1 MRLHILLFILLS
13 LLTDTLNAQYF
24 GRNKPRYRTFD
35 FKVIESQN
43 FRIHH
48 YLRNDDMVRW
58 LTNVSEQWYDN
69 HKEIFRN
76 DILQKNPI
84 IFYNSHAEFQ
94 QTNTISSAIGIGTGG
109 VTEALKNRVVM
120 PLAFSLQSTHHV
132 LVHELV
138 HAFQFNNISSNDSTS
153 FSNLSNTPL
162 WMIEGM
168 AEYFSIGKYDPFTA
182 MWMRDAILNDNLP
195 EISRMNNFKYFPYRY
210 GHSLMAFLGGYFG
223 DNSLNDLFIST
234 AKYGLE
240 LGFIDALGVETK
252 SATAGWH
259 QALKLQYRHVLEGKE
274 ERPQGDKLLTG
285 NTGRMNLSP
294 ALSPDG
300 KYVVFMSEKDVF
312 SLDLYLADAESGNI
326 IRKLTS
332 LGRSNDLDFVNGL
345 ESAGAWAPNNK
356 EFVYVGVRKGK
367 NVLVIADIDRPRKT
381 RIIDIKNLDAFV
393 NPVYHPDG
401 REIVVT
407 GLKNGQVDLFSIN
420 LRTQRATQLT
430 NDMYSEILPSFSPD
444 GMKLVFSYDRNSV
457 DFGRTH
463 GAFTF
468 DIAEIDYPMGFVK
481 TYDIFRG
488 ANNLNPVYD
497 HQGNIYFVS
506 DRDGM
511 RNLYKLNKADGRV
524 YQQTDLLTG
533 ISGISGLSPMISA
546 STKKDKVIYT
556 HYFKNAYTLYEG
568 SSTTLLNKWIEDTQ
582 VGDNKAGFLP
592 ILGRNVIDIVD
603 ANFNKA
609 DSDLKTVLAPIT
621 NSKYKPSFKLDYVG
635 GGMGG
640 VGVNNN
646 NFTNA
651 IGLQGG
657 VDMLFSDLL
666 GNNQLY
672 SQLAVNGEI
681 LDVGGIVSYINRKNR
696 IAWGLGLSHI
706 PLRTGY
712 SNFNIVN
719 FQDQNGN
726 IIPAIN
732 EQTNL
737 IRIFDQTLSLFVHY
751 PFSTTLRLESG
762 LAGTARSFRWDEY
775 NNYFIDNGFGGFA
788 QIFPDRNQFPPRRRI
803 PTDDA
808 LQIDRFYT
816 IRKGLGA
823 NANVALVGDA
833 SVFGL
838 TAPLAGHRFRLSF
851 ERFIGNDV
859 YSAVLVDGRK
869 YWRAKP
875 FTFAVRSTSYLRWE
889 QETNSVYPL
898 FLGNMGFV
906 RGLGSAFSNN
916 LAADVERVGLTLS
929 QVLGSKM
936 SLAGAEIRLPF
947 TGPKGLA
954 IIPTS
959 FLLTDLNFFIDSGVT
974 FNDFNDFRDGR
985 EIEVLLRDDEGDIVF
1000 DSQGR
1005 AIYTFDTV
1013 KPTLLTTVGVSMR
1026 VNLFGAFIL
1035 EPYYARA
1042 LTQGS
1047 RFNFGFNIIPGW

>member
-1 MRLHILLFILLS
+1 MRLNIFFLILFS
-13 LLTDTLNAQYF
+13 FFGQSLNAQYF
-24 GRNKPRYRTFD
+24 GRNKPRYRNFD
-35 FKVIESQN
+35 FKVMESQN

-48 YLRNDDMVRW
+48 YLRNDDMVKW

-84 IFYNSHAEFQ
+84 IFYNNHAEFQ
-94 QTNTISSAIGIGTGG
+94 QTNTISSTIGIGTGG

-120 PLAFSLQSTHHV
+120 PLGFSLQSTHHV

-153 FSNLSNTPL
+153 FENLSNTPL
-162 WMIEGM
+162 WLIEGM

-182 MWMRDAILNDNLP
+182 MWMRDAIINDNLP
-195 EISRMNNFKYFPYRY
+195 EISKMNNFKYFPYRY

-223 DNSLNDLFIST
+223 DNRLNDLFIST
-234 AKYGLE
+234 AKYGIE
-240 LGFIDALGVETK
+240 LGFIEALGVESK
-252 SATAGWH
+252 NVSAGWH
-259 QALKLQYRHVLEGKE
+259 QALKLQYRDVLDGKE
-274 ERPQGDKLLTG
+274 EKPQGDKLLTG
-285 NTGRMNLSP
+285 NTGKMNLSP
-294 ALSPDG
+294 SMSPNG

-312 SLDLYLADAESGNI
+312 SLDLFLADAESGNI
-326 IRKLTS
+326 IRKLTT
-332 LGRSNDLDFVNGL
+332 LGRSNDLDYVNGL
-345 ESAGAWAPNNK
+345 ESAGAWSPNNK
-356 EFVYVGVRKGK
+356 EFAYIGVRKGK
-367 NVLVIADIDRPRKT
+367 NVLVIADIDKPRKT
-381 RIIDIKNLDAFV
+381 KIIDIKNLDAFV

-401 REIVVT
+401 KEVVVT
-407 GLKNGQVDLFSIN
+407 GLKNGQVDLFAIN
-420 LRTQRATQLT
+420 LRTERSTQLT
-430 NDMYSEILPSFSPD
+430 NDMYSEILPAFSSD
-444 GMKLVFSYDRNSV
+444 GAKLAFSYDKNSV
-457 DFGRTH
+457 DFGRNH

-468 DIAEIDYPMGFVK
+468 DIAEMDYPMGYVK
-481 TYDIFRG
+481 IYDIFKG

-497 HQGNIYFVS
+497 HQDNIYFVS

-511 RNLYKLNKADGRV
+511 RNLYKLDKGDGRV

-546 STKKDKVIYT
+546 STKKDKVVYT
-556 HYFKNAYTLYEG
+556 HYFNSSYTLYEG
-568 SSTTLLNKWIEDTQ
+568 SSTSFLNKWIENTTI
-582 VGDNKAGFLP
+582 GDNKPGFLP

-603 ANFNKA
+603 NNFKTA
-609 DSDLKTVLAPIT
+609 DTDLKSVNAPIT
-621 NSKYKPSFKLDYVG
+621 NSKYKPAFKLDYIG

-640 VGVNNN
+640 AGVNNN
-646 NFTNA
+646 SFTNA

-666 GNNQLY
+666 GNSQVY

-681 LDVGGIVSYINRKNR
+681 LDMGGIVSYINRKNR
-696 IAWGLGLSHI
+696 VAWGVGLSHI
-706 PLRTGY
+706 PLRTGFR
-712 SNFNIVN
+712 NFNAIN
-719 FQDQNGN
+719 LDINGTLV
-726 IIPAIN
+726 PTLN

-737 IRIFDQTLSLFVHY
+737 IRIFDQTLSLFIHY

-762 LAGTARSFRWDEY
+762 IAGTARSFRWDEY
-775 NNYFIDNGFGGFA
+775 NNYYVDNGFGGLQ
-788 QIFPDRNQFPPRRRI
+788 QIIPDRNQFPPRRRVE
-803 PTDDA
+803 TGDE

-816 IRKGLGA
+816 IRNGFGA

-838 TAPLAGHRFRLSF
+838 TAPLAGHRFRFSF

-859 YSAVLVDGRK
+859 YSAVLADGRK

-889 QETNSVYPL
+889 QKTNSVYPL

-916 LAADVERVGLTLS
+916 LAGDVERVGLTLN

-974 FNDFNDFRDGR
+974 FNDFNDFANGR
-985 EIEVLLRDDEGDIVF
+985 EMEVLLRDDEDNLVF

-1005 AIYTFDTV
+1005 AIYTLDTV
-1013 KPTLLTTVGVSMR
+1013 KPALLTTVGVSMR
-1026 VNLFGAFIL
+1026 INLFGAFIL
-1035 EPYYARA
+1035 EPYYAKA

-1047 RFNFGFNIIPGW
+1047 SFNFGFNIIPGW